1 MAEGLTL
8 CKGSNDDRDECRHK
22 EDANAMQSEL
32 VARTPQV
39 DCDPLEELRDRPLA
53 HPDEQSIEDTCSQHE
68 LRAHFAMSN
77 LFFCVVDTDSG
88 DVVSPINQHYVHKAH
103 ACEEWN

>member
-8 CKGSNDDRDECRHK
+8 CKGGNDDGDECRYE

-53 HPDEQSIEDTCSQHE
+53 HPDEQSVENAGS
-68 LRAHFAMSN
+68 
-77 LFFCVVDTDSG
+77 
-88 DVVSPINQHYVHKAH
+88 
-103 ACEEWN
+103 